1 LEKLKIMLF
10 EIEWDVTSN
19 NSELKSIL
27 DDLISDDF
35 LQDLKYEIKN
45 EMEDCEWEFDEED
58 VDDIIFDNFNWD
70 DLIDA
75 LCKRILDKLSGYNVQ
90 VYPEDYNDFSNEE
103 IKFIIDYIKPKLNLN
118 LNYESTNN

>member
-1 LEKLKIMLF
+1 MLLEIK
-10 EIEWDVTSN
+10 WDVTLN

-70 DLIDA
+70 NLIDA

-90 VYPEDYNDFSNEE
+90 VYPEDYYNFSDEE

-118 LNYESTNN
+118 LNYESTSN